1 MDNQDFKNP
10 EIPNVDDGDLLEM
23 GVPFD
28 AAQTKKE
35 FSFIGAGIALY
46 FVISIVA
53 FSLFYLLAS
62 SFGGEWWQSTV
73 ATTVF
78 SNVAYYI
85 CAFPVLYLIF
95 THVKQSQWKKT
106 GISFGG
112 WLIFLAVALGLMY
125 IGGYLGNGVMGIFSA
140 LFGKNYA
147 NGLNSLAEGG
157 SIWVVALVT
166 VVIAPLGEEFI
177 YRKLIIDRT
186 AKYGCLLSVI
196 LSSTVFALAHGN
208 FYQLFYAFMVGLVL
222 GYLYYRTGNFLLNFA
237 LHAFLN
243 LWGGV
248 IPMLLQDKLLEMV
261 DQAEKLAESS
271 GDNGLAFLAEYGG
284 IFSVAM
290 AVVVIQFAS
299 IAAAIVLP
307 IVLRKRIT
315 YPSAEISIPRGKVA
329 TTVILN
335 IGMLAML
342 AVYAFNLIM
351 SLI

>member
-62 SFGGEWWQSTV
+62 SFGGEWWRSTV

-85 CAFPVLYLIF
+85 CAFPVLNLIF

-157 SIWVVALVT
+157 NFWIVALVT
-166 VVIAPLGEEFI
+166 VVIAPLGEEFV

-222 GYLYYRTGNFLLNFA
+222 GYLYYRTGNFLLNFV

-248 IPMLLQDKLLEMV
+248 IPMLLP
-261 DQAEKLAESS
+261 
-271 GDNGLAFLAEYGG
+271 
-284 IFSVAM
+284 FS
-290 AVVVIQFAS
+290 
-299 IAAAIVLP
+299 
-307 IVLRKRIT
+307 
-315 YPSAEISIPRGKVA
+315 PRQR
-329 TTVILN
+329 
-335 IGMLAML
+335 
-342 AVYAFNLIM
+342 
-351 SLI
+351 